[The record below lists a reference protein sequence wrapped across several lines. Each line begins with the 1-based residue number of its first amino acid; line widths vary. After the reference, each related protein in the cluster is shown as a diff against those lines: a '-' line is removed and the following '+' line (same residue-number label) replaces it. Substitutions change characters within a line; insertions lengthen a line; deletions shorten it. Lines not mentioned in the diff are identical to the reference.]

1 MRTVLSLSL
10 SLPRVARLGKLGLV
24 LVLLQLLAACASG
37 PQTAR
42 GPVNPLD
49 VKVSGSVNRDFTA
62 AVEYL
67 QGERYPEAIALLQ
80 TVVER
85 EQRLS
90 APYVNLGIAYYRTGD
105 EKHAEESFLEALR
118 AAPLDPVA
126 SNELGVLYRRQG
138 RFEEA
143 RATYSK
149 SLQLHPDNLPLIKN
163 LGILCDLYL
172 QEPNC
177 ALAQF
182 ERYLQYQPDD
192 AKVAIW
198 VTDLKRRV
206 N

>member
-1 MRTVLSLSL
+1 MGIL
-10 SLPRVARLGKLGLV
+10 LPFTRITRLGKLGLL

-37 PQTAR
+37 PQTSR
-42 GPVNPLD
+42 SPVNPLN
-49 VKVSGSVNRDFTA
+49 VKVSGSVNRDFTQ
-62 AVEYL
+62 AVAYL
-67 QGERYPEAIALLQ
+67 EGERYPEAIELLQ
-80 TVVER
+80 SVVER

-138 RFEEA
+138 RFDEA
-143 RATYSK
+143 KVTYAK
-149 SLQLHPDNLPLIKN
+149 SLQLHPDNPPLIKN

-172 QEPNC
+172 RDASC

-182 ERYLQYQPDD
+182 ERYLKVRPDD
-192 AKVAIW
+192 AKVSIW

>member
-1 MRTVLSLSL
+1 MNHILSHRNLLRACLCTLALFLS
-10 SLPRVARLGKLGLV
+10 
-24 LVLLQLLAACASG
+24 ACASG
-37 PQTAR
+37 PQTSSR
-42 GPVNPLD
+42 PVDPMS
-49 VKVSGSVNRDFTA
+49 VKVSGSVNRDFLQ

-67 QGERYPEAIALLQ
+67 QGERFPEAIELLL

-90 APYVNLGIAYYRTGD
+90 APYVNLGIAYYKTGD
-105 EKHAEESFLEALR
+105 EKHAEEFFLQALR

-126 SNELGVLYRRQG
+126 SNELAVLYRRQG
-138 RFEEA
+138 RFSEA
-143 RATYSK
+143 RKTYTE
-149 SLQLHPDNLPLIKN
+149 SLQLYPENLPLIKN

-172 QEPNC
+172 QDVNC

-182 ERYLQYQPDD
+182 EQYLKYQPEDP
-192 AKVAIW
+192 KVAIW